1 MEFPPVGHDAPQQ
14 GQGRGRILWFRH
26 PTKQAFDGGGYET
39 TFAPM
44 RRMAP
49 ETGDLIASG

>member
-1 MEFPPVGHDAPQQ
+1 
-14 GQGRGRILWFRH
+14 LWFRH

-49 ETGDLIASG
+49 ETGDIIADAAIELIRQ